1 MNPGGSSA
9 PTILVVDDEPH
20 VLKLMEAM
28 LTHNGYRVLS
38 ARDGASAVRTF
49 ERHQGVVDLLLT
61 DVIMEGMSGPMLAD
75 RLSALRP
82 DLRVLFVSG
91 YHDKQVVQKYVLE
104 KGFAFLPKP
113 FTLESLTGKV
123 REILK

>member
-1 MNPGGSSA
+1 MEPGGSSA

-20 VLKLMEAM
+20 VLRLMEAM
-28 LTHNGYRVLS
+28 LAHDGYRVLS
-38 ARDGASAVRTF
+38 ARNGDSAVRTF
-49 ERHQGVVDLLLT
+49 ERHQGIIDLLLT

-91 YHDKQVVQKYVLE
+91 YHDKQVVQKYVVR

-113 FTLESLTGKV
+113 FTLEGLTGKV